1 MITYIII
8 SSLFPHFPFY
18 FHFSLVA
25 FFLILSEY
33 LILYY
38 SSSLGLYSADLARLE
53 LFQQSYSLSSS
64 GLSWTTRYFVREPD
78 GVKGSS
84 SPILSVGRLVQGTR
98 HQGTSVHTLLLC
110 GLTRRAVGERRGT
123 QQLHQLWPDLL
134 PRRVQLLGQVELLAP

>member
-1 MITYIII
+1 M
-8 SSLFPHFPFY
+8 
-18 FHFSLVA
+18 
-25 FFLILSEY
+25 
-33 LILYY
+33 ILYY

-64 GLSWTTRYFVREPD
+64 GLSWTTRYFVREPE

-134 PRRVQLLGQVELLAP
+134 PRHVQLLGQVELLAP